1 VKAKTAA
8 AAPKVSWAQVH
19 AYRLE
24 RHHLTQRAPKKDL
37 IRVIGE
43 IGGVQAQVM
52 SAAELQA
59 GVRVDCKV
67 EDVRDALWKSKALV
81 KTWLM
86 RGTLHLIPAEDLPV
100 FTAAMQTRWMRV
112 RNSWLKFVQ
121 LSEPEFRTLV
131 EAIGDALEGQVLT
144 REELISKV
152 AKGRPAHIREVM
164 KSGWGMILKPVARR
178 GLLCFGPSR
187 GQSVTF
193 VRPQLWLQSWREVDP
208 DRALIE
214 VARRYLRAYGP
225 ATKED
230 FARWW
235 GNWPGVGKAAWAGL
249 AGELASVDIEG
260 RSANMLAADADR
272 IQRQPVAASVQL
284 LPAFDPYVMGHSS
297 RDHIVEAINHS
308 KVSRTAGWISAVV
321 LVDGRVAGTWSH
333 GAKKGTLEVSV
344 EPFQRLAAKTTIEVR
359 RRAEAIAQTL
369 GLAKTEVRI
378 SS

>member
-8 AAPKVSWAQVH
+8 AAAKVSWAQVH

-37 IRVIGE
+37 VRVVGE

-67 EDVRDALWKSKALV
+67 EDVRDALWNTKALV

-112 RNSWLKFVQ
+112 RSSWLKFVQ
-121 LSEPEFRTLV
+121 LSEPEFQTLV
-131 EAIGDALEGQVLT
+131 EAIGDALDGQVLT

-164 KSGWGMILKPVARR
+164 KSGWGMILKPVARG

-193 VRPQLWLQSWREVDP
+193 VRPQLWLRSWREVDP
-208 DRALIE
+208 DQALIE
-214 VARRYLRAYGP
+214 VARRYLRAHGP
-225 ATKED
+225 STKED

-235 GNWPGVGKAAWAGL
+235 GNWPGVGRAAWAGL
-249 AGELASVDIEG
+249 AGELASVDIDG
-260 RSANMLAADADR
+260 RSANMLAGDADR

-321 LVDGRVAGTWSH
+321 LVDGRIAGTWSH
-333 GAKKGTLEVSV
+333 VAKKGTLEVSV
-344 EPFQRLAAKTTIEVR
+344 EPFRRLAAKTKIEVR

-369 GLAKTEVRI
+369 GLAKTDVRI

>member
-1 VKAKTAA
+1 MKAKAA
-8 AAPKVSWAQVH
+8 AAALKVSWAQVH
-19 AYRLE
+19 AFRLE
-24 RHHLTQRAPKKDL
+24 RHHLAQRAPKKDL

-59 GVRVDCKV
+59 GVRVECKV
-67 EDVRDALWKSKALV
+67 DDVREALWKRKTLV

-100 FTAAMQTRWMRV
+100 FTAAMETRWMRL

-121 LSEPEFRTLV
+121 LTEPEFRNLI
-131 EAIGDALEGQVLT
+131 EAIGEALDGQVLT

-164 KSGWGMILKPVARR
+164 KSGWGSILKPVARR

-193 VRPQLWLQSWREVDP
+193 VRPQLWLDSWREVDP
-208 DRALIE
+208 DQALIE
-214 VARRYLRAYGP
+214 VARRYLSAYGP

-260 RSANMLAADADR
+260 RSANVLAADADR
-272 IQRQPVAASVQL
+272 IQRQPVAPSVQL

-297 RDHIVEAINHS
+297 RAHIVEAINLS

-333 GAKKGTLEVSV
+333 VARKDTLVVSI
-344 EPFQRLAAKTTIEVR
+344 ESFRRLAAKTRIEVR
-359 RRAEAIAQTL
+359 RRAETIAQTL
-369 GLAKTEVRI
+369 GLVKTEVLI
-378 SS
+378 P